1 MQIDTH
7 VRRKGCKRDRKGQEE
22 VKGQEV
28 KGRGVQV
35 CVGGGRAGEKRSL
48 ATVINNY
55 LTTN

>member
-7 VRRKGCKRDRKGQEE
+7 VGRKGCKSDRKGQEE

-28 KGRGVQV
+28 QDRGVQV
-35 CVGGGRAGEKRSL
+35 CVGGDRAGEKRSL
-48 ATVINNY
+48 ATAINNY